1 MKRISIS
8 LLVLASTA
16 FGADQPSPAEQKM
29 REALR
34 NTMLQ
39 LRTSETERANLQAS
53 QAELQAK
60 NAALTAQVEALTKQ
74 LADDKGKA
82 EKTIAEHVDTL
93 AKREGEL
100 VQTRESLEKW
110 KASHAKL
117 TELAKATEAARAG
130 FQSKSIVLERRVD
143 DQQRKNDAM
152 YRLGMEILQHYENF
166 GLGTALTAREP
177 FIGITRV
184 KFENLIQDFSDKL
197 TDARIK
203 PEPAS
208 AKSPGEVKPQ
218 STQPKPEKTE
228 PAKPAEKRAKQKPAT
243 VARPGTIS

>member
-1 MKRISIS
+1 
-8 LLVLASTA
+8 
-16 FGADQPSPAEQKM
+16 
-29 REALR
+29 
-34 NTMLQ
+34 MLQ
-39 LRTSETERANLQAS
+39 LRASETERANLQAS

-60 NAALTAQVEALTKQ
+60 NAALTAQVDALAKQ
-74 LADDKGKA
+74 VADDKGKA

-93 AKREGEL
+93 AKRDGEL
-100 VQTRESLEKW
+100 IQTRESLEKW

-117 TELAKATEAARAG
+117 TELAKATEAARSS
-130 FQSKSIVLERRVD
+130 FQSKSIVLERRVE

-152 YRLGMEILQHYENF
+152 YRLGMEVLQRYESF

-203 PEPAS
+203 PEPAT
-208 AKSPGEVKPQ
+208 ATSPGEAKPQ
-218 STQPKPEKTE
+218 SIQPKPKQPE
-228 PAKPAEKRAKQKPAT
+228 AQKPAEKKAKSKPAA
-243 VARPGTIS
+243 VARRETIS